1 MHRAENIQMALDTLM
16 EEARLDSPD
25 VTRIILLDNA
35 SNNKKAMRLGA
46 GD

>member
-16 EEARLDSPD
+16 EEAHLDSPD
-25 VTRIILLDNA
+25 VTHNILFNNA